1 MTQAQIQL
9 VQQSFVQLV
18 PVGDEALEVFFG
30 EIFYQRLQTFQPDIH
45 VICDSD
51 KTQEAQQLLN
61 LLRLIIGHLELPAP
75 FLVQH
80 IPQSN
85 FKTSTV
91 ASALL
96 WTLKATLGEDF
107 KAELKEAWLS
117 ANPFLSQFIVANWSE
132 KANLVQL

>member
-9 VQQSFVQLV
+9 VQQSFGQLV
-18 PVGDEALEVFFG
+18 PSGDEALEVMFG
-30 EIFYQRLQTFQPDIH
+30 EILYQRLWNLQPEIVGADI
-45 VICDSD
+45 
-51 KTQEAQQLLN
+51 TLEAQQLLN
-61 LLRLIIGHLELPAP
+61 LLRLIIRHLELPIP
-75 FLVQH
+75 FLVQR
-80 IPQSN
+80 IPQRN
-85 FKTSTV
+85 INTTAV

>member
-9 VQQSFVQLV
+9 VQESFVQLV
-18 PVGDEALEVFFG
+18 PIGDEALEAMFG
-30 EIFYQRLQTFQPDIH
+30 EILYQRLWNLQPEVVGADI
-45 VICDSD
+45 
-51 KTQEAQQLLN
+51 TLEAQQLLN
-61 LLRLIIGHLELPAP
+61 LLRLVIGHLELPIP

-80 IPQSN
+80 NTQNHIKS
-85 FKTSTV
+85 STV

-117 ANPFLSQFIVANWSE
+117 ANPFLSQFIVTNWFE
-132 KANLVQL
+132 

>member
-18 PVGDEALEVFFG
+18 PIGDEALEVMFG
-30 EIFYQRLQTFQPDIH
+30 EILYQRLWNLQPEVVGADI
-45 VICDSD
+45 
-51 KTQEAQQLLN
+51 TLQAQQLLN
-61 LLRLIIGHLELPAP
+61 LLRLVVGHLELPAP
-75 FLVQH
+75 FLVQP
-80 IPQSN
+80 IPPN
-85 FKTSTV
+85 DLKKTAV

-96 WTLKATLGEDF
+96 WTLEMTLGEDF

-132 KANLVQL
+132 